1 MAESFIARLRRGHL
15 FSRGWGRAVRE
26 LRSIVTTATLSA
38 TRPRDRYASIV
49 TLNADEENATVQAV
63 FLGDSGDFD
72 RIVLVTPSPEIS
84 RIAVGMAARRLELEV
99 PPQLEYRKL
108 SYRALLGEYRRSR
121 ETYSTH
127 VLLPGRDFSKRR
139 RHVHLTHGSGPKP
152 DTTFRAPTNVLAS
165 ITPQWVEQQ
174 LKEYKLPPDTE
185 VIEYMPR
192 LEIMRRSV
200 GDTSILERLG
210 LDPTKPLVV
219 WAPTYR
225 VTRRGRE
232 VRTSGVPLSEL
243 ASEALDALTS
253 LAQSLDAKLLVKT
266 HPRDGELLSVPGF
279 APVTNEML
287 RNSLVS
293 PYELFGVARV
303 LITDYSSIYFE
314 RREIGLESLLLQP
327 DRAAFLASERSLRR
341 PMSSQL

>member
-15 FSRGWGRAVRE
+15 LSRGWGRAVRE

-99 PPQLEYRKL
+99 PTELEYRKL
-108 SYRALLGEYRRSR
+108 SYRALLSEYRRSR

-127 VLLPGRDFSKRR
+127 VLLPGRDFSQRR

-200 GDTSILERLG
+200 GDTSILEKLG

-232 VRTSGVPLSEL
+232 MRVSGTPHGS
-243 ASEALDALTS
+243 ASSCRSDDVEEQLKTACRKIRGTLIAKVHPHDLDSFSRFAFPVHSNES
-253 LAQSLDAKLLVKT
+253 LYKA
-266 HPRDGELLSVPGF
+266 G
-279 APVTNEML
+279 VT
-287 RNSLVS
+287 
-293 PYELFGVARV
+293 PYELFGAASL
-303 LITDYSSIYFE
+303 LITDYSSVYVE
-314 RREIGLESLLLQP
+314 RDFLRMPFMRIQYDSS
-327 DRAAFLASERSLRR
+327 AFARSYRSFRR
-341 PMSSQL
+341 

>member
-1 MAESFIARLRRGHL
+1 MAETLLARLRRGHL
-15 FSRGWGRAVRE
+15 VSRGWGRAVRE
-26 LRSIVTTATLSA
+26 VRSLITTATLSTA
-38 TRPRDRYASIV
+38 RPRPRHAAIV

-72 RIVLVTPSPEIS
+72 RIVLVTPSPEVS
-84 RIAVGMAARRLELEV
+84 RIAVDMAARRLELEV

-108 SYRALLGEYRRSR
+108 SYPALLGEYRRSR

-127 VLLPGRDFSKRR
+127 VLLPGRDFSKKR

-200 GDTSILERLG
+200 GDTSILEKLG

-232 VRTSGVPLSEL
+232 VRVSGVPLS
-243 ASEALDALTS
+243 ASSVGSILIRLEESGLQDPSLVIKSHPLDGQTFS
-253 LAQSLDAKLLVKT
+253 
-266 HPRDGELLSVPGF
+266 EF
-279 APVTNEML
+279 AIPLVTNGTL
-287 RNSLVS
+287 RDSGVT
-293 PYELFGVARV
+293 PYELFGVPCV
-303 LITDYSSIYFE
+303 S
-314 RREIGLESLLLQP
+314 GLGESTG
-327 DRAAFLASERSLRR
+327 S
-341 PMSSQL
+341 

>member
-1 MAESFIARLRRGHL
+1 M
-15 FSRGWGRAVRE
+15 RE
-26 LRSIVTTATLSA
+26 LRSVITTATLST
-38 TRPRDRYASIV
+38 TRPHPRHATVV

-72 RIVLVTPSPEIS
+72 RIVLVTPSPEVS

-108 SYRALLGEYRRSR
+108 SYGALLGEYRRSR

-192 LEIMRRSV
+192 LEIMKRSV
-200 GDTSILERLG
+200 GDTSILEKLG

-232 VRTSGVPLSEL
+232 LRVSGESPNEAALESLVKGLAQENDDARTLIVKVHPHDLGLNSEL
-243 ASEALDALTS
+243 GVGVFTNLD
-253 LAQSLDAKLLVKT
+253 
-266 HPRDGELLSVPGF
+266 
-279 APVTNEML
+279 L
-287 RNSLVS
+287 RNYGVT
-293 PYELFGVARV
+293 PYELFGAAEVIV
-303 LITDYSSIYFE
+303 SDYSSI
-314 RREIGLESLLLQP
+314 L
-327 DRAAFLASERSLRR
+327 SEREAMGLKHVLFAYDKDKFDQSYRALRVN
-341 PMSSQL
+341 

>member
-1 MAESFIARLRRGHL
+1 M
-15 FSRGWGRAVRE
+15 RE
-26 LRSIVTTATLSA
+26 LRSVITTATLST
-38 TRPRDRYASIV
+38 TRPHPRHATVV

-108 SYRALLGEYRRSR
+108 SYGALLGEYRRSR

-200 GDTSILERLG
+200 GDTSILEKLG

-232 VRTSGVPLSEL
+232 VRVSGVPLGGTGAKVPSEVDDAIRRLNASIVVKVHPHDADNYSEL
-243 ASEALDALTS
+243 GIRVLNGAMLR
-253 LAQSLDAKLLVKT
+253 SLD
-266 HPRDGELLSVPGF
+266 
-279 APVTNEML
+279 
-287 RNSLVS
+287 VS
-293 PYELFGVARV
+293 TYELFGVASLV
-303 LITDYSSIYFE
+303 VTDYSSIFTE
-314 RREIGLESLLLQP
+314 RKRFRLGYQLVRHDQTSFVKSYRGLRTPPL
-327 DRAAFLASERSLRR
+327 
-341 PMSSQL
+341 

>member
-15 FSRGWGRAVRE
+15 LSRGWGRAVRE

-99 PPQLEYRKL
+99 PTELEYRKL
-108 SYRALLGEYRRSR
+108 SYRALLSEYRRSR

-127 VLLPGRDFSKRR
+127 VLLPGRDFSQRR

-200 GDTSILERLG
+200 GDTSILEKLG

-232 VRTSGVPLSEL
+232 MRVSGVPLGGRRARVPSQIR
-243 ASEALDALTS
+243 EAVCRLDGILVIKLHPHDEDAYAALEVPVLTGM
-253 LAQSLDAKLLVKT
+253 T
-266 HPRDGELLSVPGF
+266 LSK
-279 APVTNEML
+279 AD
-287 RNSLVS
+287 VS
-293 PYELFGVARV
+293 TYELFGIAD
-303 LITDYSSIYFE
+303 LIITDYSSVYVE
-314 RREIGLESLLLQP
+314 REYLCLEYLLVMPDHRSFCKSYRGL
-327 DRAAFLASERSLRR
+327 RSV
-341 PMSSQL
+341 PGP

>member
-1 MAESFIARLRRGHL
+1 MAESFISRLRRGHL
-15 FSRGWGRAVRE
+15 LSRGWGRAVRE

-99 PPQLEYRKL
+99 PTQLEYRKL
-108 SYRALLGEYRRSR
+108 SYRALLSEYRRSR

-200 GDTSILERLG
+200 GDTSILEKLG

-232 VRTSGVPLSEL
+232 VRVSGTPLGAPGSEVPAEVQSEVNRLGASLSL
-243 ASEALDALTS
+243 KLHPHDADNYVSLNIQRIDNTTLQASD
-253 LAQSLDAKLLVKT
+253 
-266 HPRDGELLSVPGF
+266 
-279 APVTNEML
+279 
-287 RNSLVS
+287 VS
-293 PYELFGVARV
+293 PYELFGAATQV
-303 LITDYSSIYFE
+303 ITDYSSIFVE
-314 RREIGLESLLLQP
+314 RKHLGLDYLLAVP
-327 DRAAFLASERSLRR
+327 DLNTFANSQRGLRR
-341 PMSSQL
+341 

>member
-1 MAESFIARLRRGHL
+1 M
-15 FSRGWGRAVRE
+15 RE
-26 LRSIVTTATLSA
+26 LRSVITTATLST
-38 TRPRDRYASIV
+38 TRPHPRHATVV

-108 SYRALLGEYRRSR
+108 SYGALLGEYRRSR

-174 LKEYKLPPDTE
+174 LKEYKLPADTE

-200 GDTSILERLG
+200 GDTSILEKLG

-232 VRTSGVPLSEL
+232 VRVSGVPLSIDGTVAAAEVQR
-243 ASEALDALTS
+243 
-253 LAQSLDAKLLVKT
+253 LAQGLGATLVLKIHPHDQDPSEKLGLPSFDVDSLRE
-266 HPRDGELLSVPGF
+266 HE
-279 APVTNEML
+279 VTT
-287 RNSLVS
+287 
-293 PYELFGVARV
+293 YELFGVADLV
-303 LITDYSSIYFE
+303 VTDYSSIYVE
-314 RREIGLESLLLQP
+314 RERANLRYARITEDYSSFAQSYRGL
-327 DRAAFLASERSLRR
+327 RY
-341 PMSSQL
+341 

>member
-15 FSRGWGRAVRE
+15 LSRGWGRAVRE
-26 LRSIVTTATLSA
+26 LRSIVTTGTLSA

-108 SYRALLGEYRRSR
+108 SYRALLSEYRRSR

-200 GDTSILERLG
+200 GDTSILEKLG
-210 LDPTKPLVV
+210 LDPTKPLIV

-225 VTRRGRE
+225 RIRSGRE
-232 VRTSGVPLSEL
+232 VRISGTPLESSLTTLPDDLISLGLE
-243 ASEALDALTS
+243 LDATTMI
-253 LAQSLDAKLLVKT
+253 KR
-266 HPRDGELLSVPGF
+266 HPRDEADYAKFHVP
-279 APVTNEML
+279 VLTNDIL
-287 RNSLVS
+287 REAGLTA
-293 PYELFGVARV
+293 YEVFGAADVV
-303 LITDYSSIYFE
+303 VTDYSSISVE
-314 RREIGLESLLLQP
+314 RQFLGLAFQIVQP
-327 DRAAFLASERSLRR
+327 DAAVFHTSARGLRS
-341 PMSSQL
+341 SA

>member
-1 MAESFIARLRRGHL
+1 MPETLLARLRRGHL
-15 FSRGWGRAVRE
+15 VSRGWGRAVRE
-26 LRSIVTTATLSA
+26 ARSIITTATLSM
-38 TRPRDRYASIV
+38 TRPQPRHAAIV

-63 FLGDSGDFD
+63 FLGDSGEFD

-84 RIAVGMAARRLELEV
+84 RIAVGMAARRLELEM

-108 SYRALLGEYRRSR
+108 SYRALLGAYRRSR
-121 ETYSTH
+121 DTYSTH
-127 VLLPGRDFSKRR
+127 VLLPGRDFSKKR

-200 GDTSILERLG
+200 GDTSILEKLG

-232 VRTSGVPLSEL
+232 VRVSGSPFDSHRPAIPEAISQL
-243 ASEALDALTS
+243 ATAFGARIV
-253 LAQSLDAKLLVKT
+253 VKP
-266 HPRDGELLSVPGF
+266 HPRDETSFENINAIVF
-279 APVTNEML
+279 TNEAL
-287 RNSLVS
+287 RCIGLTS
-293 PYELFGVARV
+293 YEIFGAATVV
-303 LITDYSSIYFE
+303 VTDYSSI
-314 RREIGLESLLLQP
+314 S
-327 DRAAFLASERSLRR
+327 SERKYMGLAYR
-341 PMSSQL
+341 LV

>member
-1 MAESFIARLRRGHL
+1 MAETLLARLRRGHL
-15 FSRGWGRAVRE
+15 ISRGWGRAVRE
-26 LRSIVTTATLSA
+26 VRSLITTATLSA
-38 TRPRDRYASIV
+38 TRPRPRHAAIV

-127 VLLPGRDFSKRR
+127 VLLPGRDFSKKR

-200 GDTSILERLG
+200 GDTSILEKLG
-210 LDPTKPLVV
+210 LDPTKRLVV

-232 VRTSGVPLSEL
+232 VRVSGVPIGDDAGEMPIDVQAACRSLNGTLVLKVHPHDADSYSALGLPVLSGQ
-243 ASEALDALTS
+243 ALRRAD
-253 LAQSLDAKLLVKT
+253 
-266 HPRDGELLSVPGF
+266 
-279 APVTNEML
+279 
-287 RNSLVS
+287 VS
-293 PYELFGVARV
+293 TYELFGVASLV
-303 LITDYSSIYFE
+303 ITDYSSVYVEREQLNLGYF
-314 RREIGLESLLLQP
+314 LVLP
-327 DRAAFLASERSLRR
+327 DREAFASSYRGLR
-341 PMSSQL
+341 PT

>member
-1 MAESFIARLRRGHL
+1 M
-15 FSRGWGRAVRE
+15 
-26 LRSIVTTATLSA
+26 
-38 TRPRDRYASIV
+38 

-200 GDTSILERLG
+200 GDTSILEKLG

-232 VRTSGVPLSEL
+232 MRVSGVPLSKVSYTLTERLRKEAEQMGAASLIVKIHPHDAERTGRIGFEL
-243 ASEALDALTS
+243 TTNADLRSAD
-253 LAQSLDAKLLVKT
+253 
-266 HPRDGELLSVPGF
+266 
-279 APVTNEML
+279 VT
-287 RNSLVS
+287 
-293 PYELFGVARV
+293 PYELFGVAD
-303 LITDYSSIYFE
+303 LIVTDFSSIALE
-314 RREIGLESLLLQP
+314 RQYLSLKISIIAPDYEAFSMGSRGL
-327 DRAAFLASERSLRR
+327 R
-341 PMSSQL
+341 PQS

>member
-1 MAESFIARLRRGHL
+1 MAESFIARLRRGYL
-15 FSRGWGRAVRE
+15 LSRGWGRAVRE

-99 PPQLEYRKL
+99 PTQLEYRKL
-108 SYRALLGEYRRSR
+108 SYRALLSEYRRSR

-127 VLLPGRDFSKRR
+127 VLLPGRDFSQRR

-200 GDTSILERLG
+200 GDTSILEKLG

-232 VRTSGVPLSEL
+232 VRVSGTPLSVDGDSAREEVQL
-243 ASEALDALTS
+243 
-253 LAQSLDAKLLVKT
+253 LAQGLGAALILKV
-266 HPRDGELLSVPGF
+266 HPRDVDFNQAPGLLVINAAF
-279 APVTNEML
+279 LQE
-287 RNSLVS
+287 RDVS
-293 PYELFGVARV
+293 PYELFGAAEVV
-303 LITDYSSIYFE
+303 VTDYSSIYVE
-314 RREIGLESLLLQP
+314 RKELGLAYALVTP
-327 DRAAFLASERSLRR
+327 DQEAFGHSYRGLRS
-341 PMSSQL
+341 

>member
-1 MAESFIARLRRGHL
+1 MAETLLARLRRGHL
-15 FSRGWGRAVRE
+15 ISRGWGRAVRE
-26 LRSIVTTATLSA
+26 VRSLITTATLSA
-38 TRPRDRYASIV
+38 TRPRPRHAAIV

-127 VLLPGRDFSKRR
+127 VLLPGRDFSKKR

-200 GDTSILERLG
+200 GDTSILEKLG

-232 VRTSGVPLSEL
+232 VRVSGVPLGGGL
-243 ASEALDALTS
+243 DDVPAGVREAVDQLNGVLVLKVHPHDRDSYSGLGVTVLNGAILRS
-253 LAQSLDAKLLVKT
+253 L
-266 HPRDGELLSVPGF
+266 E
-279 APVTNEML
+279 
-287 RNSLVS
+287 VS
-293 PYELFGVARV
+293 SYELFGAASLV
-303 LITDYSSIYFE
+303 ITDYSSIFVE
-314 RREIGLESLLLQP
+314 RKLLGLSYLL
-327 DRAAFLASERSLRR
+327 AASDNAEFTNSYRGLR
-341 PMSSQL
+341 PPTPLYQ

>member
-1 MAESFIARLRRGHL
+1 MAETLLARLRRGHL
-15 FSRGWGRAVRE
+15 VSRGWGRAVRE
-26 LRSIVTTATLSA
+26 VRSLITTATLSTA
-38 TRPRDRYASIV
+38 RPRPRHAAIV

-108 SYRALLGEYRRSR
+108 SYPALLGEYRRSR

-127 VLLPGRDFSKRR
+127 VLLPGRDFSKKR

-200 GDTSILERLG
+200 GDTSILEKLG

-232 VRTSGVPLSEL
+232 VRVSGVPLS
-243 ASEALDALTS
+243 ASSVGSILIRLEESGLQDPSLVIKSHPLDGQTFS
-253 LAQSLDAKLLVKT
+253 
-266 HPRDGELLSVPGF
+266 EF
-279 APVTNEML
+279 AIPLVTNGTL
-287 RNSLVS
+287 RDSGVT
-293 PYELFGVARV
+293 PYELFGVADLV
-303 LITDYSSIYFE
+303 ATDYSSIY
-314 RREIGLESLLLQP
+314 LECEAVGRNYVLVQT
-327 DRAAFLASERSLRR
+327 DRAEFQRSYRGLRK
-341 PMSSQL
+341 

>member
-1 MAESFIARLRRGHL
+1 MAETLLARLRRGHL
-15 FSRGWGRAVRE
+15 VSRGWGRAVRE
-26 LRSIVTTATLSA
+26 VRSLITTATLST
-38 TRPRDRYASIV
+38 TRPRPRHAAIV

-84 RIAVGMAARRLELEV
+84 RIAVGMAARRLELDV

-108 SYRALLGEYRRSR
+108 SYRTLLGEYRRSL

-127 VLLPGRDFSKRR
+127 VLLPGRDLSKKR

-200 GDTSILERLG
+200 GDTSILEKLG

-232 VRTSGVPLSEL
+232 VRVSGVPLGK
-243 ASEALDALTS
+243 ASSTLTERLRKEAEKTGPAS
-253 LAQSLDAKLLVKT
+253 LMMKV
-266 HPRDGELLSVPGF
+266 HPHDVENTEKIGF
-279 APVTNEML
+279 PITTNADLRSADVT
-287 RNSLVS
+287 
-293 PYELFGVARV
+293 PYELFGVAAQI
-303 LITDYSSIYFE
+303 ITDFSSIALE
-314 RREIGLESLLLQP
+314 RQYLSLKSSIIAP
-327 DRAAFLASERSLRR
+327 DYKAFS
-341 PMSSQL
+341 MSSRGLRPKS

>member
-15 FSRGWGRAVRE
+15 LSRGWGRAVRE

-38 TRPRDRYASIV
+38 TRPRYRYASIV

-99 PPQLEYRKL
+99 PPQLEYREL
-108 SYRALLGEYRRSR
+108 NYRALLGEYRRSR

-200 GDTSILERLG
+200 GDTSILEKLG
-210 LDPTKPLVV
+210 LDPTKPLTV

-225 VTRRGRE
+225 VAKRRRE
-232 VRTSGVPLSEL
+232 VRISGEPLGGTAAKVPIRIQTEVARRSGAIVLKVHPH
-243 ASEALDALTS
+243 DADTYSTIGIPVFDGPS
-253 LAQSLDAKLLVKT
+253 LRT
-266 HPRDGELLSVPGF
+266 RG
-279 APVTNEML
+279 
-287 RNSLVS
+287 VS
-293 PYELFGVARV
+293 SYELFGAATLVV
-303 LITDYSSIYFE
+303 TDYSSVYVE
-314 RREIGLESLLLQP
+314 RDYLGLDYLLEAQ
-327 DRAAFLASERSLRR
+327 DQDTFSQSYRGMRASVHL
-341 PMSSQL
+341 P